1 VSSCKT
7 SRPLCPSLRNGRC
20 NAGSN
25 KPALVP
31 PLPAA
36 DRSPSRRGRISPTT
50 SGRRMPPNRYAYNR
64 ASVSAGC
71 ASSTNVRVPS
81 CGREFSP
88 QGKWL
93 TVPPAQVQDEFRQ
106 AFRRWGRPATMRV
119 DNGGPWGSDGDW
131 PPDLGLWLIGCGLAV
146 HDNDPHSPTQNAVV
160 ERSQG
165 TSQRWG
171 EPGSCVT
178 PEELQERLQ
187 YADTIQ
193 RERYPSINGQS
204 RAAAYPGLRH
214 SGRPYSL
221 RWENEHW
228 DVHRVLE
235 HLSGYVAVRRV
246 DKNGKVSL
254 YHRPYYVGT
263 LHRGKDIYVM
273 VDPERGEWVFAD
285 LAGQQLRSVPAEEL
299 RAERIRSLTVTNR
312 R

>member
-1 VSSCKT
+1 
-7 SRPLCPSLRNGRC
+7 
-20 NAGSN
+20 
-25 KPALVP
+25 
-31 PLPAA
+31 
-36 DRSPSRRGRISPTT
+36 
-50 SGRRMPPNRYAYNR
+50 
-64 ASVSAGC
+64 
-71 ASSTNVRVPS
+71 
-81 CGREFSP
+81 
-88 QGKWL
+88 
-93 TVPPAQVQDEFRQ
+93 VPPAQVQHEFRQ

-228 DVHRVLE
+228 DVQRVLE

-299 RAERIRSLTVTNR
+299 RVERIRSLTVTNR